1 MHSDFSEPHV
11 AKSRRLS
18 WFLLASA
25 SIVFANYWLTRH
37 TPSMLL
43 GDVAVPPA
51 WPVLVDTL
59 LIIPLIYLFMFRRN
73 GRRVWIGAAMMVGTG
88 AFVANM
94 ILPEQSVPWLGQLR
108 LVRNGMVALFALTEL
123 ALLVTV
129 ARAAYR
135 LYRRGNDVEAAIE
148 SGFKDRFGDVPI
160 ARLLTFEARMWFYAL
175 FAPRNYVAGSIAEER
190 FSYHLKDGHASNQ
203 QGFIMLILIELPIL
217 HVLLMLF
224 WSPVVAWI
232 VSLMTAYGLCFLI
245 GEYRASSRRQTS
257 IDEDS
262 VRVRFGLLP
271 ELQIP
276 LTQIDRVDRSVV
288 AVSRWAAGTVRFCDS
303 GNPNI
308 VIHLKEPI
316 ATANLFGSGRMV
328 ERVFL
333 GLDKPQVFV
342 DHLDDRLST
351 LQLRPGV
358 DLERLEPH

>member
-1 MHSDFSEPHV
+1 MGHFSESGMT
-11 AKSRRLS
+11 KSRRLS

-43 GDVAVPPA
+43 GNAAVPPA

-59 LIIPLIYLFMFRRN
+59 LIIPLIHLFIFRRN
-73 GRRVWIGAAMMVGTG
+73 GRRVWIGVAMMVCTG

-94 ILPEQSVPWLGQLR
+94 ILPEQSVPWLDNLKV
-108 LVRNGMVALFALTEL
+108 VRNGVGALFALTEF
-123 ALLVTV
+123 ALLFTV
-129 ARAAYR
+129 ARVVYR
-135 LYRRGNDVEAAIE
+135 LYRSGKDVEAAIE
-148 SGFKDRFGDVPI
+148 SGFNVRFGDSPI
-160 ARLLTFEARMWFYAL
+160 ARLMTFEARMWFYAL
-175 FAPRNYVAGSIAEER
+175 FAPKNYVAGTRAEER

-232 VSLMTAYGLCFLI
+232 VSLLTLWGLFFLI
-245 GEYRASSRRQTS
+245 GEYRASTRRQTS

-276 LTQIDRVDRSVV
+276 LAQIDRVERSIV
-288 AVSRWAAGTVRFCDS
+288 AVSRWAVGTVRFCDS

-308 VIHLKEPI
+308 VIHLKQPL
-316 ATANLFGSGRMV
+316 AAANLFGSGRMV
-328 ERVFL
+328 DRVFL

-342 DHLDDRLST
+342 DRLNDRLGS
-351 LQLRPGV
+351 LQLRQGGKL
-358 DLERLEPH
+358 DLR

>member
-1 MHSDFSEPHV
+1 MT
-11 AKSRRLS
+11 KSRRYS
-18 WFLLASA
+18 WFLLASV
-25 SIVFANYWLTRH
+25 SILFANYWLTRH
-37 TPSMLL
+37 TPSLLL
-43 GDVAVPPA
+43 GDLALPPA

-59 LIIPLIYLFMFRRN
+59 FIIPLIYLFMFRRN
-73 GRRVWIGAAMMVGTG
+73 DRRVWVGVAMMVGTG

-94 ILPEQSVPWLGQLR
+94 ILPAESVPWLHSLR
-108 LVRNGMVALFALTEL
+108 VVRNAVAVLVALTEL
-123 ALLVTV
+123 ALLFVVVRVIYT
-129 ARAAYR
+129 
-135 LYRRGNDVEAAIE
+135 LYRSGKDVEVAIE
-148 SGFKDRFGDVPI
+148 SGFKDRFGDSPI
-160 ARLLTFEARMWFYAL
+160 ACLLTFEARMWFYAL
-175 FAPRNYVAGSIAEER
+175 FAPRNYVAGSNAEER

-224 WSPVVAWI
+224 WSPVAAWI
-232 VSLMTAYGLCFLI
+232 VSVLTAWGLCFLI

-257 IDEDS
+257 IDDDS

-276 LTQIDRVDRSVV
+276 LAQIDRVDRSVV

-308 VIHLKEPI
+308 VIHLKQPI

-342 DHLDDRLST
+342 DRLNDLLST
-351 LQLRPGV
+351 LQLRQGGEI
-358 DLERLEPH
+358 ERLESR